1 MGACVNAWVA
11 EDSDVM
17 DSDFATEASRSE
29 ACKCLQQCL
38 QDIGARLCHKQ

>member
-1 MGACVNAWVA
+1 MNAWVA

-29 ACKCLQQCL
+29 ACKCLQ
-38 QDIGARLCHKQ
+38 DIGARLCHKQ